1 MAAYHHQNFYVENA
15 MNNNNVGGGAPPSAS
30 PSLIDGPDRIMSSQ
44 NGGIAK
50 PLNPRKIIVKRAR
63 HIRDMS
69 QDYS

>member
-15 MNNNNVGGGAPPSAS
+15 MNNNMGGAPPSAS

-50 PLNPRKIIVKRAR
+50 PLNPRKIIVKRSR
-63 HIRDMS
+63 HIRDLS
-69 QDYS
+69 HDYS